1 MSEVRWYRGIT
12 PYQWRVLVCA
22 WLGWCLDIMDGFL
35 YAIVLFPATSE
46 LLGTTESDVVGW
58 YGGIILSI
66 FTIGWA
72 LGGVFFGVIA
82 DRYGRA
88 KTMALTILVY
98 ASFTGLSGLSQT
110 WTQLALFRFLTGLG

>member
-1 MSEVRWYRGIT
+1 MSETRWYSGIT

-46 LLGTTESDVVGW
+46 LLGTTESGIVGW

-72 LGGVFFGVIA
+72 LGGFF
-82 DRYGRA
+82 
-88 KTMALTILVY
+88 LV
-98 ASFTGLSGLSQT
+98 
-110 WTQLALFRFLTGLG
+110 